1 MWYQNRQ
8 IRNNAQER
16 FIFAN
21 IWLSIIVQEAF
32 GQVFW
37 QALIRFGGCEGW
49 APKTRCCLQA
59 AVFSPE
65 HDLPPTIISEWGWD
79 RILRNLKNFQVTDN
93 I

>member
-32 GQVFW
+32 GQVF
-37 QALIRFGGCEGW
+37 
-49 APKTRCCLQA
+49 
-59 AVFSPE
+59 
-65 HDLPPTIISEWGWD
+65 
-79 RILRNLKNFQVTDN
+79 
-93 I
+93 